1 MSVELKEEEA
11 WLGQL
16 AKADKSAME
25 KLYERSFRETAAFI
39 RSHGG
44 SLEDAED
51 VFQEV
56 IIVLFRRLAEPGWR
70 PKQRLGGYV
79 FGIARNLWYK
89 TLERRKRMPQASM
102 EDQTPISTEEEEL
115 YERSLRERL
124 LGEHLLALPSNC
136 QEIMKWFLAKTSLK
150 EIAERLN
157 STVNY
162 IKKRKHHC
170 QRRLIDAVQADPRY
184 QELEP

>member
-1 MSVELKEEEA
+1 MSVELKEEAA
-11 WLGQL
+11 WLAQL
-16 AKADKSAME
+16 AKADRSAME
-25 KLYERSFRETAAFI
+25 KLYEQSFGEAAAFV

-44 SLEDAED
+44 SREDAED

-56 IIVLFRRLAEPGWR
+56 IIVLFRRLADPDWR
-70 PKQRLGGYV
+70 PQQRLEGYV
-79 FGIARNLWYK
+79 YGIARNLWYK
-89 TLERRKRMPQASM
+89 TLERRQRLPQAAI
-102 EDQTPISTEEEEL
+102 EDQAPISAEEGEL

-150 EIAERLN
+150 EIAKRLN